1 MLLTKASANNP
12 ASSFLPGGES
22 DDVESSARLYERIKP
37 SLMIQNG
44 LLAITNAEPS
54 DSHESIRDSSVK
66 GYVYIADVDEAK
78 QNVKLLA
85 PLSGQIPRTAM
96 ILGNWPEDVA
106 GLVG

>member
-1 MLLTKASANNP
+1 
-12 ASSFLPGGES
+12 
-22 DDVESSARLYERIKP
+22 
-37 SLMIQNG
+37 MIQNG
-44 LLAITNAEPS
+44 LLAITNAEPN
-54 DSHESIRDSSVK
+54 DSHEIIRDSSVL

-85 PLSGQIPRTAM
+85 PLSGQIPRCAM